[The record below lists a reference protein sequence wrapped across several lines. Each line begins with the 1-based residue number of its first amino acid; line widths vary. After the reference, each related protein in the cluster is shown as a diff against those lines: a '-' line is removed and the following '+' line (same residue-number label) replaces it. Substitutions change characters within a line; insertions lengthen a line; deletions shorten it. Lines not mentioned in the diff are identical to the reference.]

1 MSSGQP
7 ETAAS
12 LPTGTLLGRVAEQA
26 AVEPDGDRAEYWSL
40 VGVLRRRGDRE
51 SYDQAAVWCRSQDPL
66 LRELGAHLLGQ
77 LGCLDAYPFAVESAP
92 LLMALLDDPEIAVV
106 SAALSGLGFLGQGD
120 PERLAPLATS
130 PDAEVRFGL
139 AFSLLTRDEPLARE
153 TLIALSRDSDADV
166 RDWATFGL
174 GSQSDVDSEAIRLA
188 LADRLD
194 DEDRDTRGEA
204 MVGLARRGDVRAEAA
219 VIAALS
225 EPDVDQLTIEAAEE
239 LGRGPFLSRL
249 EALLETRPDS
259 EPIRTIVDAS
269 RKSRGAA
276 AE

>member
-7 ETAAS
+7 STGAS
-12 LPTGTLLGRVAEQA
+12 LSTSALLARVAEQA
-26 AVEPDGDRAEYWSL
+26 HVEPDGDRDAYWSL
-40 VGVLRRRGDRE
+40 VSALRRRGDRE
-51 SYDQAAVWCRSQDPL
+51 SYEQAAVWCRSEDAR

-174 GSQSDVDSEAIRLA
+174 GSQSEVDSEAIRLA

-194 DEDRDTRGEA
+194 DDDRDTRGEA

-225 EPDVDQLTIEAAEE
+225 EPDVDQLTLEAAEE
-239 LGRGPFLSRL
+239 LGRGPFLARL
-249 EALLETRPDS
+249 EALLDEHPAS
-259 EPIRTIVDAS
+259 EPLRTVVEACRRS
-269 RKSRGAA
+269 RKVSAS
-276 AE
+276 